1 MGLTLQESI
10 VVTLMTLWLHA
21 VIHSLKSTLDQIQD
35 LRHLKEK
42 QLGETASKSFIVPAP
57 VIIAEAI
64 EALHFQY
71 FP

>member
-10 VVTLMTLWLHA
+10 VVTLDDTVA
-21 VIHSLKSTLDQIQD
+21 SRRYPFTQITLDQIQD

-64 EALHFQY
+64 EALHFQN

>member
-10 VVTLMTLWLHA
+10 VVTLDDTVA
-21 VIHSLKSTLDQIQD
+21 SRRYPFTQITLDQIQD

-42 QLGETASKSFIVPAP
+42 QLGETARKPFIVPAP